1 MKTLAVIVTHNRCSL
16 LERCLDHLLSQT
28 LPPTEIFVVN
38 NASTD
43 GTTAMLD
50 RKGITYTTQPNLG
63 SAGGWY
69 CGIQKAI
76 DGRFDAVWLMD
87 DDGYPDARAHE
98 ILQQFLRGDV
108 VCASSVVVC
117 QENPDRFVFPF
128 PLLGKSG
135 LPVLFA
141 FPRKITDVDRLLH
154 YADGG
159 VYPFA
164 HFFNGALVLVDAVK
178 RVGNVNRDYFMF
190 GDEVDYYFRLC
201 RVGKVISIINAVH
214 YHPDVSKRPYT
225 PAKVYYFVKNT
236 FIINRQYMNLAGI
249 RNVLAVVAVLGRT
262 MQRNGLFSTLDYIA
276 GKHRHILSNA
286 VKRGLHGQIGKDFD
300 E

>member
-1 MKTLAVIVTHNRCSL
+1 MKTLAVIVTYNRCAL

-28 LPPTEIFVVN
+28 VPPTEILVVN
-38 NASTD
+38 NASSD
-43 GTTAMLD
+43 GTVAMLE
-50 RKGITYTTQPNLG
+50 RKRITYTTQPNLG
-63 SAGGWY
+63 SAGGWH
-69 CGIQKAI
+69 CGIQHAI

-87 DDGYPDARAHE
+87 DDGYPDTKALE
-98 ILQQFLRGDV
+98 ILQHSLTGDV
-108 VCASSVVVC
+108 VCASSIVVC
-117 QENPDRFVFPF
+117 QENPERFVFPF
-128 PLLGKSG
+128 PLLDKFG

-141 FPRKITDVDRLLH
+141 FPRKITSIKRLLR
-154 YADGG
+154 YADEG

-201 RVGKVISIINAVH
+201 RVGKVISVIKALH

-236 FIINRQYMNLAGI
+236 FILNRQYMNLVGM
-249 RNVLAVVAVLGRT
+249 RNVLTIVAVLGRT
-262 MQRNGLFSTLDYIA
+262 LQRNGVFSALDYLA
-276 GKHRHILSNA
+276 GKHRHILINA
-286 VKRGLHGQIGKDFD
+286 VKRGLRGQIGKDFG

>member
-1 MKTLAVIVTHNRCSL
+1 MKTLAVIVTHNRCAL

-28 LPPTEIFVVN
+28 LPPTEILVVN

-43 GTTAMLD
+43 GTTSMLE
-50 RKGITYTTQPNLG
+50 RKGIPYTTQPNLG
-63 SAGGWY
+63 SAGGWH
-69 CGIQKAI
+69 CGIQHAI

-87 DDGYPDARAHE
+87 DDGYPDERALE
-98 ILQQFLRGDV
+98 ILQKYLTGDV

-128 PLLGKSG
+128 PVLDKMGM
-135 LPVLFA
+135 PVLFA
-141 FPRKITDVDRLLH
+141 YPRKICSTVQLLGH
-154 YADGG
+154 SDSG

-164 HFFNGALVLVDAVK
+164 HFFNGALVFVDAVK
-178 RVGNVNRDYFMF
+178 RAGNVNRDYFMF

-201 RVGKVISIINAVH
+201 RTGKVISVIHAVH

-236 FIINRQYMNLAGI
+236 FILNRQYMNLAGI
-249 RNVLAVVAVLGRT
+249 RNVLAIIAVLGRT
-262 MQRNGLFSTLDYIA
+262 MQRNGLFSVFEFLA
-276 GKHRHILSNA
+276 GKNHHILSKA
-286 VKRGLHGQIGKDFD
+286 IKRGLNGQIGKDFD

>member
-1 MKTLAVIVTHNRCSL
+1 MKTLAVIVTYNRCAL

-28 LPPTEIFVVN
+28 VPPTEILVVN

-43 GTTAMLD
+43 GTVAMLE
-50 RKGITYTTQPNLG
+50 RKRITYTTQPNLG
-63 SAGGWY
+63 SAGGWH
-69 CGIQKAI
+69 CGIQHAI

-87 DDGYPDARAHE
+87 DDGYPDTKALE
-98 ILQQFLRGDV
+98 ILQHSLTGDV
-108 VCASSVVVC
+108 VCASSIVVC
-117 QENPDRFVFPF
+117 QENPERFVFPF
-128 PLLGKSG
+128 PLLDKLG

-141 FPRKITDVDRLLH
+141 FPRKITSIKRLLR
-154 YADGG
+154 YADEG

-201 RVGKVISIINAVH
+201 RVGKVISVIKALH

-236 FIINRQYMNLAGI
+236 FFLNRQYMNLTGM
-249 RNVLAVVAVLGRT
+249 RNVLTIVAVLGRT
-262 MQRNGLFSTLDYIA
+262 LQRNGVFSALDYLA
-276 GKHRHILSNA
+276 GKHHHILINA
-286 VKRGLHGQIGKDFD
+286 VKRGLRGQIGKDFD